1 MTRKRFS
8 VVTLP
13 RLLAVLIAA
22 DIERARKRHEMTAEE
37 LAIIAEGTMRHVP
50 GKDLARRLP
59 GRSIATIHRYAYKM
73 REAGLMWTPAALK
86 RALVLAVIL
95 PAAKALAMVAR

>member
-22 DIERARKRHEMTAEE
+22 DIERARKRHEMTTEE

-73 REAGLMWTPAALK
+73 REAGLMWAPAALRK
-86 RALVLAVIL
+86 AAVAVAIL
-95 PAAKALAMVAR
+95 PVAKALAVLAR